1 MRIWCR
7 RRVKCVDL
15 QSSKGSGFSQ
25 AAGPAAPGQLDRV
38 GDLPI
43 NWPFCRTC
51 RWTTTATTT
60 DDEESE
66 APIVHRSRRRSRL
79 PISHKKLPHRS
90 FAAQSCGRLASSSS
104 KFCIEDEDDDEEED
118 EGATVPFSVPPTRRL
133 KLRWAPPSPA
143 VGEKSSR
150 PDLPFL
156 YGGGPPSPFRPFA
169 RDG

>member
-1 MRIWCR
+1 MRL
-7 RRVKCVDL
+7 VHDFKL
-15 QSSKGSGFSQ
+15 LS
-25 AAGPAAPGQLDRV
+25 AT
-38 GDLPI
+38 
-43 NWPFCRTC
+43 WPFSRTF

-90 FAAQSCGRLASSSS
+90 FAAQSRGRLASSSS
-104 KFCIEDEDDDEEED
+104 NFCIEDEDDDED

-133 KLRWAPPSPA
+133 KPHWTPPSPA
-143 VGEKSSR
+143 VGKKSSR

-169 RDG
+169 RDE